1 MIRRVP
7 ALQATAALASIRSL
21 SLPFYAAPV
30 MGIAAGTII
39 AILLPGAL
47 GSALGILMAAGG
59 MLASATLSER
69 RAAAR
74 HEQVFAAIGEV
85 KVRLATHSIRIDG
98 LSQRLEQ
105 LPMSEADAAPAR
117 ATLHELTAEVG
128 LLGDLVHQIA
138 TTLSEHETA
147 LAERQDQAPEAEA
160 AAPPIPA
167 LIAIRTETPPPPA
180 PEPVDTRFE
189 EQAALVSKALS
200 EGRVEIHLQP
210 VVSLPQRRTMGYA
223 AMVRLRLDED
233 TLLLPEQF
241 QPVVEARGF
250 GPTLDALALT
260 RALAIARHLGL
271 KGGETFVSCA
281 FSAETWRSP
290 KALATLS
297 RILEKYAEHAGRL
310 VLDLPQTL
318 FRTLEPSCL
327 GLIGAMSANGVRF
340 ALDQLVDLRLDPVA
354 LSDRGVRFVKAPAD
368 LLSAETGHDIAPAD
382 LGALLARA
390 SIALVAAD
398 VADDQTA
405 AAMIELGVPLGQGQ
419 VFSPPRPVKP
429 EVFAE
434 PQEQA
439 TATAATPAPRAEI
452 VPYPAAAAPATA
464 RVESEAPA
472 SAQPERLPFRAVLR
486 RATA

>member
-39 AILLPGAL
+39 AILVPGAL

-59 MLASATLSER
+59 LLASAALSER

-85 KVRLATHSIRIDG
+85 KVRLAPHSIRIDG
-98 LSQRLEQ
+98 LGQRLEQ
-105 LPMSEADAAPAR
+105 LPMGEADAAPAR

-128 LLGDLVHQIA
+128 LLGDLMHQIA

-147 LAERQDQAPEAEA
+147 LAERQDQAPKAEVPV
-160 AAPPIPA
+160 PPPTA
-167 LIAIRTETPPPPA
+167 LVSIRTESPPPPA
-180 PEPVDTRFE
+180 PDPVDPRFD

-210 VVSLPQRRTMGYA
+210 IVNLPQRRTMGYA
-223 AMVRLRLDED
+223 AMVRLRLDEE
-233 TLLLPEQF
+233 TLLLPDQF

-260 RALAIARHLGL
+260 RALAIARHLGS
-271 KGGETFVSCA
+271 KGGDAFVSCM
-281 FSAETWRSP
+281 FSGGTWRSP

-297 RILEKYAEHAGRL
+297 RILEKYAEHAHRL
-310 VLDLPQTL
+310 VLDLPQSL
-318 FRTLEPSCL
+318 FRTLEPSSL
-327 GLIGAMSANGVRF
+327 GLIGAMAANGVRF
-340 ALDQLVDLRLDPVA
+340 SLSELGDLRLDPVA
-354 LSDRGVRFVKAPAD
+354 LSDRGVRFVKASAD
-368 LLSAETGHDIAPAD
+368 LLLAETGHDIAPAD
-382 LGALLARA
+382 LSALLERA
-390 SIALVAAD
+390 SVALVASD
-398 VADDQTA
+398 VPDDPTA
-405 AAMIELGVPLGQGQ
+405 AAMIELGVPLGQGLA
-419 VFSPPRPVKP
+419 FSPPRPVKP

-439 TATAATPAPRAEI
+439 PAAPAAPVPRAEI
-452 VPYPAAAAPATA
+452 VPHPAAMAPRAD
-464 RVESEAPA
+464 SEAPP
-472 SAQPERLPFRAVLR
+472 AQLERLPFRAVLR
-486 RATA
+486 RASA